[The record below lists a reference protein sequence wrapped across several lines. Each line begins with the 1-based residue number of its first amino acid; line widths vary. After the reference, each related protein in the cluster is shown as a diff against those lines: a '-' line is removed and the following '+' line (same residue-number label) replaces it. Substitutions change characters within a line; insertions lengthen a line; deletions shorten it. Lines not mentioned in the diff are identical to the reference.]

1 MSDDLYFTDPNE
13 LRRYKIKTLT
23 GNILKYL
30 FLTIVGIFIIIPF
43 YWMINTS
50 LKDGGSLATSNG
62 LSDAISKQ
70 FFPSPIRFANYAEVF
85 QVSTNFVRYFLNTL
99 LVSVVTTCFVIV
111 TTILAAFAFSRL
123 QFKGRDLLFTILLST
138 MMVPGEMLVTSNYMI
153 VSTYGLTNTYW
164 ALILPFAVSTFY
176 IFFLRQTFR
185 QIPNELYLA
194 AKVDGKN
201 DFTYLLKVM
210 IPIAKPAIITI
221 AILSSMGAW
230 NSYIWPNLVASKDEM
245 KLVTNGLMSVFT
257 SQFGSAPQGQV
268 AASFLVTLPL
278 LLMFILFRKQ
288 IMRGVSRSGIK
299 G

>member
-1 MSDDLYFTDPNE
+1 MSEHFYTDPKDM
-13 LRRYKIKTLT
+13 RRYQIRSVIFNIIKY
-23 GNILKYL
+23 G
-30 FLTIVGIFIIIPF
+30 FLVLVGIFILIPF

-50 LKDGGSLATSNG
+50 LKDGGNLSTSSG
-62 LSDAISKQ
+62 LTDEITRQ
-70 FFPSPIRFANYAEVF
+70 LFPSPARFRNYLEVF
-85 QVSTNFVRYFLNTL
+85 QVAKNFLRYFLNTL
-99 LVSVVTTCFVIV
+99 IVSLSTTLLVIFTTV
-111 TTILAAFAFSRL
+111 LAAFAFSRL
-123 QFKGRDLLFTILLST
+123 NFKGRDTLFTVLLAT
-138 MMVPGEMLVTSNYMI
+138 MMIPGEMLVTSNYMI

-164 ALILPFAVSTFY
+164 ALILPFGVSTFY

-194 AKVDGKN
+194 AKVDGKS
-201 DFTYLLKVM
+201 DFAYLWKVM
-210 IPIAKPAIITI
+210 VPIAKPAIITI

-230 NSYIWPNLVASKDEM
+230 NSYIWPNLVCSRADM

-278 LLMFILFRKQ
+278 LIMFVCFRKQ
-288 IMRGVSRSGIK
+288 IMGGVSRSGIK

>member
-1 MSDDLYFTDPNE
+1 MNDNLYFSDPSE
-13 LRRYKIKTLT
+13 MKRYKIKSICF
-23 GNILKYL
+23 NILKYG
-30 FLTIVGIFIIIPF
+30 FLSLVGLFIIIPF

-50 LKDGGSLATSNG
+50 LKDGGNLATSQG
-62 LSDAISKQ
+62 LTEAITKQ
-70 FFPSPIRFANYAEVF
+70 FFPSPIRFANYVEVF

-99 LVSVVTTCFVIV
+99 LVSVCTTALVIV
-111 TTILAAFAFSRL
+111 TTVLAAFAFSRL
-123 QFKGRDLLFTILLST
+123 NFKGRDTLFTILLMT
-138 MMVPGEMLVTSNYMI
+138 MMIPGEMLVTSNYMI
-153 VSTYGLTNTYW
+153 VSNFGMTNTYW
-164 ALILPFAVSTFY
+164 ALIFPFAVSTFY

-194 AKVDGKN
+194 AKVDGKS
-201 DFTYLLKVM
+201 DFAYLWKVM
-210 IPIAKPAIITI
+210 IPIGKPAIITI

-230 NSYIWPNLVASKDEM
+230 NSYIWPNLVCSAADM

-278 LLMFILFRKQ
+278 LIMFIFFRKQ
-288 IMRGVSRSGIK
+288 IMSGVSRSGIK

>member
-1 MSDDLYFTDPNE
+1 MNDNLYFTDPKE
-13 LRRYKIKTLT
+13 LKKYKIKTT
-23 GNILKYL
+23 IITIVKYT
-30 FLTIVGIFIIIPF
+30 FLTIVGIFILIPF

-50 LKDGGSLATSNG
+50 LKDGGNLATSNG
-62 LSDAISKQ
+62 LTDAIEKQ
-70 FFPSPIRFANYAEVF
+70 FFPSPIRFMNYIEVF
-85 QVSTNFVRYFLNTL
+85 RVCENFVKYFMNTL
-99 LVSVVTTCFVIV
+99 IVSVVTTCFVVI

-123 QFKGRDLLFTILLST
+123 KFKGRDLLFTVLLTT
-138 MMVPGEMLVTSNYMI
+138 MMIPGEMLVTSNYMI

-194 AKVDGKN
+194 AKVDGKG

-210 IPIAKPAIITI
+210 IPIAKPSIITI
-221 AILSSMGAW
+221 AILSSMVAW
-230 NSYIWPNLVASKDEM
+230 NSYIWPNLVCSRDEM

-257 SQFGSAPQGQV
+257 TQFGSAPQGQV

-278 LLMFILFRKQ
+278 LIIFIIFRKQ